1 MGSRDSTNATTTNN
15 TDKRLVTGESSI
27 GISADDSSVTL
38 NMLDGG
44 IVNEALKTVQINDA
58 LGADGFNKLLAV
70 AENLFNQGQNLI
82 GQTQKSVADAYS
94 QAQIDTKSTI
104 DNRTIVV
111 LGVAAAAVGV
121 FALRKK

>member
-1 MGSRDSTNATTTNN
+1 MGGKSSSNATTTNN
-15 TDKRLVTGESSI
+15 IDKRIAVESGI
-27 GISADDSSVTL
+27 GVSADNSAVTL
-38 NMLDGG
+38 NVLDGG

-58 LGADGFNKLLAV
+58 LGAEGFNKLLSV
-70 AENLFNQGQNLI
+70 AENLFNRGENLI

-94 QAQIDTKSTI
+94 QAQTDAKSTI

-111 LGVAAAAVGV
+111 LGVAAAAVGI